1 MKQFDI
7 DEIKRLLEAYYVGN
21 TSIEQEKLLCDFFA
35 TASNIP
41 PELEADRQL
50 FVELYAKVDEP
61 FDVPV
66 DLEAKLMSH
75 IDNLERIDTNKRVN
89 WVKLFSIISVAACVI
104 VIFVIGITFI
114 SQEEILIEQNNSFA
128 KIEEKEAVTQ
138 DEGEGSQRVSDSI
151 VEEENENGEVI
162 KKEDLIYK
170 TKEKNKSKI
179 KPPKEKRVKRK
190 QVLPTNHK
198 KVSEEQLAYEN
209 TERALLLLSEKLNI
223 AQKGVKQ
230 TENTI
235 KEINNTIIEVI

>member
-7 DEIKRLLEAYYVGN
+7 DEIKRLLEAYYAGN

-75 IDNLERIDTNKRVN
+75 IDNLERRDTNKRVN

-138 DEGEGSQRVSDSI
+138 DEGERSQRVSDSI

-179 KPPKEKRVKRK
+179 KPPKVKRVKRK